1 LLLLLFFFFF
11 WLKSGY
17 DMYWDCFVAIFGGVV
32 GLKGAGHGGMDLK
45 WAGHV
50 GGVSLSHLGSK
61 KFTRWYSVVF
71 SMSQKDRLLKNILNI
86 FGTMVLL
93 KYKTNNN
100 NLNTV

>member
-1 LLLLLFFFFF
+1 MRCGLPNGGVANSHGAWSSQKEVG
-11 WLKSGY
+11 WLKIGY

-61 KFTRWYSVVF
+61 KFTRWYSVV
-71 SMSQKDRLLKNILNI
+71 LG
-86 FGTMVLL
+86 GTRWFLA
-93 KYKTNNN
+93 
-100 NLNTV
+100 

>member
-1 LLLLLFFFFF
+1 MANSHGAWSSQKEVG
-11 WLKSGY
+11 WLKIGY

-61 KFTRWYSVVF
+61 KFTRWYSVV
-71 SMSQKDRLLKNILNI
+71 LG
-86 FGTMVLL
+86 GTRWFLA
-93 KYKTNNN
+93 
-100 NLNTV
+100 